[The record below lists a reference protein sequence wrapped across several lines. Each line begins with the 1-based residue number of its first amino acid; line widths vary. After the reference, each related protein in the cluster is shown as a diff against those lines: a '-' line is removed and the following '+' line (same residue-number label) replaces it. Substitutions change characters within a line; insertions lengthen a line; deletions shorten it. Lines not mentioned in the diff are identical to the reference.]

1 MLTRDEAQGLLHRV
15 LAEFAPE
22 WDSMGPVSEVTTR
35 DPEHWLSG
43 IGTFGVMLQHRSR
56 GTVKVLGRRAGS
68 GAGSGVSYH
77 RGISF
82 LVLQAYGE
90 RNTDPVRRYL
100 EEIGVAS
107 QSVRTL
113 SALRTA

>member
-1 MLTRDEAQGLLHRV
+1 MLTRDEAQSLLHRA

-22 WDSMGPVSEVTTR
+22 WDSTGPVREVTTR
-35 DPEHWLSG
+35 DPQHWLSG
-43 IGTFGVMLQHRSR
+43 IGTFGVMLQHRGS
-56 GTVKVLGRRAGS
+56 GVVKILGRRAGS
-68 GAGSGVSYH
+68 GSGVSYH

-100 EEIGVAS
+100 DEIGVS
-107 QSVRTL
+107 SHSVRTL
-113 SALRTA
+113 AALRTA